1 MPTNKAP
8 DFKIGFDYGD
18 TSLKAKL
25 LTNLRSAITEADI
38 SYLLQSDIIL
48 GANLIVDPQ
57 MQSLTKYDFGV
68 SWTPALN

>member
-8 DFKIGFDYGD
+8 DFNIGFDYGD
-18 TSLKAKL
+18 SSLRAKI
-25 LTNLRSAITEADI
+25 LTNLRSAITETDI

-48 GANLIVDPQ
+48 GANIIVDPQ
-57 MQSLTKYDFGV
+57 MQSVTNYDFGV

>member
-1 MPTNKAP
+1 MPTSKAP

-18 TSLKAKL
+18 TSLRAKL

-48 GANLIVDPQ
+48 GANLILDP
-57 MQSLTKYDFGV
+57 
-68 SWTPALN
+68 